1 MREHKEK
8 KAQPTVITNHRSK
21 ATTLDHPSTV
31 QMTTVTIM
39 TEGSRILAPATPIA
53 PHLTLPEPLPPPQPE
68 PPEQPRCEPFPSQP
82 PPRDSADSTASQA
95 QHVTSDQRS
104 TAFRA
109 QASGGLAGADGL
121 PEVVGG
127 AWARPARLELRV
139 WGPGSPGKC
148 RAGSGYLSSQHQARD
163 RDASWNPSRPP
174 LRPGVRQSP
183 KYSIVPLPSPGI
195 QQSPPT
201 RLWLPDSWF
210 WPQAA
215 AILVCDWKTERSRM
229 DVKWMKPSNHC
240 NKPAYTSQEMRRLD
254 RVAMLWRSLETTVFF
269 VAMATNS
276 YS

>member
-1 MREHKEK
+1 MGVRAPHTFGG
-8 KAQPTVITNHRSK
+8 TVSNGLGGT
-21 ATTLDHPSTV
+21 
-31 QMTTVTIM
+31 
-39 TEGSRILAPATPIA
+39 GSRIPAPATPIA

-121 PEVVGG
+121 PEV
-127 AWARPARLELRV
+127 
-139 WGPGSPGKC
+139 
-148 RAGSGYLSSQHQARD
+148 
-163 RDASWNPSRPP
+163 
-174 LRPGVRQSP
+174 
-183 KYSIVPLPSPGI
+183 
-195 QQSPPT
+195 
-201 RLWLPDSWF
+201 
-210 WPQAA
+210 
-215 AILVCDWKTERSRM
+215 